1 VARAAPRPAAP
12 EAGVPDPAAER
23 LIAEGIRR
31 GRRGAY
37 LFWAVI
43 GITAYLGLAKP
54 F

>member
-1 VARAAPRPAAP
+1 LRA
-12 EAGVPDPAAER
+12 GPDPAAER

-37 LFWAVI
+37 LFWVMI